1 MVKPV
6 NSVFLEMDKP
16 LQDEIL
22 LGNGLKLF
30 LAAEYNRNWNATVT
44 AKVAALPINP
54 IGFQKEI
61 SEKLNVGDE
70 IAFSYQVVDD
80 VTFGKNGDY
89 FMPTIEENPNMQRF
103 VNSKDDILSITKL
116 PPVFGK
122 FTPIWVGLLIDRYGE
137 RIDGTQGNES
147 EVKRWLSQFTF
158 SGVQDYRFKN
168 LLEVNG
174 TDYWKCDCQY
184 IFAKKENN
192 EIIAVG
198 DRIILEPVEE
208 SVKEK
213 LEISEGIKLPYQT
226 VKIRYMD
233 RGKVVSGGERI
244 GVKKGDIVSFNEQYK
259 EPYDLWGK
267 KYFLIKEK
275 RVNGVW
281 MQET

>member
-1 MVKPV
+1 MIKPV
-6 NSVFLEMDKP
+6 NSVFLSMEKP

-30 LAAEYNRNWNATVT
+30 LAAEYNRSWNATVT
-44 AKVAALPINP
+44 AKIAALPIDPTGEN
-54 IGFQKEI
+54 KEI

-80 VTFGKNGDY
+80 VTFGKSGDY
-89 FMPTIEENPNMQRF
+89 FMPTIEENPYVQRF
-103 VNSKDDILSITKL
+103 VNSKDEVLSVTKL

-122 FTPIWVGLLIDRYGE
+122 FTPIWVGLLLDRYGE
-137 RIDGTQGNES
+137 RIDGTQGNER

-158 SGVQDYRFKN
+158 SGIQDYKFKN
-168 LLEVNG
+168 LLEVDG
-174 TDYWKCDCQY
+174 VDYWKCDYKY
-184 IFAKKENN
+184 IFAKKQGD
-192 EIIAVG
+192 EIIALG
-198 DRIILEPVEE
+198 DRIILEPIEE
-208 SVKEK
+208 SVKERF
-213 LEISEGIKLPYQT
+213 EIAEGIKLPYQT

-267 KYFLIKEK
+267 KYYLIKEK
-275 RVNGVW
+275 RVNGLW
-281 MQET
+281 LEET